1 MACTLHAGT
10 ASKPSAAPHP
20 ASRAAL
26 QVGLAN
32 LGDASA
38 SVTVTLASGLVATEL
53 PRDEWVLVGGGASPR
68 DLLTRK
74 VRLNGAPL
82 ASSGGVVPPLQPR
95 RRSNGSEPFVAP
107 PKSIAFLRFEHV
119 PAACA
124 EVVSV

>member
-1 MACTLHAGT
+1 M
-10 ASKPSAAPHP
+10 
-20 ASRAAL
+20 
-26 QVGLAN
+26 GLAN
-32 LGDASA
+32 LGDAPA
-38 SVTVTLASGLVATEL
+38 PATVTLASGFVATEL

-82 ASSGGVVPPLQPR
+82 ASSGGVVPPLRP
-95 RRSNGSEPFVAP
+95 RRSNSTGPFVAP

-124 EVVSV
+124 

>member
-1 MACTLHAGT
+1 M
-10 ASKPSAAPHP
+10 
-20 ASRAAL
+20 

-53 PRDEWVLVGGGASPR
+53 PRDEWVLVGGGASTR

-82 ASSGGVVPPLQPR
+82 ASSGGVVPPLHPR
-95 RRSNGSEPFVAP
+95 RRSNSSEPFLAP

-119 PAACA
+119 PVARA
-124 EVVSV
+124 